1 MSLKKIP
8 QNLWLNSALLL
19 IYNKELDF
27 LMQIRSKDAPIMPGV
42 VGFFGGGIEENE
54 SPYDAA
60 VRESFEELSIILDYE
75 FYEERIALVEGKY
88 NELAYFFIAKKDEN
102 KKFIV
107 REGDGHLW
115 VNVNK
120 VPHNLKIQQHDLD
133 TLIRAYKFL
142 KK

>member
-1 MSLKKIP
+1 VSLKKIP

-60 VRESFEELSIILDYE
+60 VRESFEELSIILD
-75 FYEERIALVEGKY
+75 
-88 NELAYFFIAKKDEN
+88 
-102 KKFIV
+102 
-107 REGDGHLW
+107 
-115 VNVNK
+115 
-120 VPHNLKIQQHDLD
+120 
-133 TLIRAYKFL
+133 
-142 KK
+142 